1 MIDSVKNLL
10 KMDLPL
16 YIIIDSQEWEAII
29 DYDIYINDIVEYEI
43 KYNLNNEEYIL
54 INNILERGLQNV

>member
-10 KMDLPL
+10 KMNLPL
-16 YIIIDSQEWEAII
+16 YIIIDCQEWIAVI
-29 DYDIYINDIVEYEI
+29 DYDIFINDIVEYEI

-54 INNILERGLQNV
+54 INNIIERGFQNV

>member
-43 KYNLNNEEYIL
+43 NYNLDNEEYIL
-54 INNILERGLQNV
+54 INNILERGLSNV